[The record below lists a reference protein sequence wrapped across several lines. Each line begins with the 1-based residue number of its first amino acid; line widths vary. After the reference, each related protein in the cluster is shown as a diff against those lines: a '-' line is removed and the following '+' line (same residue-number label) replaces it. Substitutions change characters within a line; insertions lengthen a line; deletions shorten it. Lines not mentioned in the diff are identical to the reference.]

1 MSKKIK
7 ICVVTG
13 SRADYGMLFW
23 LIKDMQKIKKIDLK
37 LLVTGMHLSKEFGNT
52 INVIKRDGF
61 KIDSIIDINNK
72 SIDEMNIGESIGIGI
87 KKFTTIFTKIKPKVL
102 ILLGD
107 RFETFSA
114 AVAANISRIPIA
126 HIHGGETTRGAF
138 DEGFRHSIT
147 KMSHLHFTSTQIYK
161 KRVIQLGELPSRV
174 FCVGALG
181 LETIRRSTFLSKKMI
196 SKKFSFKFAKKN
208 ILITYHPV
216 TLENK
221 TAKNHFDNLIKA
233 IDKLQDTHFI
243 FTKSNSDIGGKIIN
257 GLIDNYVAINS
268 DKAWAYESLGQLNYL
283 SVLNFMDGVVGNS
296 SSGLIEAPS
305 LKIGTINIGD
315 RQAGRE
321 LSKSVINCS
330 NDSFDISLAFKKLF
344 SKKFTQSL
352 SSVKN
357 LHGKGEVSNKIITK
371 ILKTNYDGI
380 IKKVFYD
387 IK

>member
-13 SRADYGMLFW
+13 SRADYGILFW

-87 KKFTTIFTKIKPKVL
+87 KKFITIFTKIKPKVL
-102 ILLGD
+102 ILVGD

-114 AVAANISRIPIA
+114 AVAANISRLPIA

-138 DEGFRHSIT
+138 DEAFRHSIT
-147 KMSHLHFTSTQIYK
+147 KMSHLHFTSTQIYR

-196 SKKFSFKFAKKN
+196 SKKFSFKFAKK
-208 ILITYHPV
+208 
-216 TLENK
+216 
-221 TAKNHFDNLIKA
+221 
-233 IDKLQDTHFI
+233 I
-243 FTKSNSDIGGKIIN
+243 F
-257 GLIDNYVAINS
+257 
-268 DKAWAYESLGQLNYL
+268 
-283 SVLNFMDGVVGNS
+283 
-296 SSGLIEAPS
+296 
-305 LKIGTINIGD
+305 
-315 RQAGRE
+315 
-321 LSKSVINCS
+321 
-330 NDSFDISLAFKKLF
+330 
-344 SKKFTQSL
+344 
-352 SSVKN
+352 
-357 LHGKGEVSNKIITK
+357 
-371 ILKTNYDGI
+371 
-380 IKKVFYD
+380 
-387 IK
+387 